1 MDIGRELSKV
11 YAKAFPKVLEAHGE
25 LYVRSGGRI
34 GHKLLFGVPS
44 LIIRTVGAKT
54 GEPRTTVLTYV
65 KDGEDYI
72 VVASMGG
79 APRNPAWYHNIV
91 KAGTVNVQV
100 GTDSFPATVTALLP
114 GDDDY
119 QRLWDLADS
128 NNGGRYAAYQRKT
141 SRPIP
146 VVRLRPE
153 A

>member
-1 MDIGRELSKV
+1 MDIGREVGKL
-11 YAKAFPKVLEAHGE
+11 YAKAFPEVLKAHGE

-44 LIIRTVGAKT
+44 LIVRTVGAKS

-65 KDGEDYI
+65 RDGDDYI

-79 APRNPAWYHNIV
+79 APRNPAWFHNMV
-91 KAGTVNVQV
+91 KAGTVDVQV
-100 GTDSFPATVTALLP
+100 GTDRFPATVQALKP
-114 GDDDY
+114 GDADY
-119 QRLWDLADS
+119 QRLWDLADA

-141 SRPIP
+141 TRPIP
-146 VVRLRPE
+146 VVRLRP